1 MTKATTCGAAKVK
14 EEVWGSSN
22 LPSVPKEKTKTLL
35 NTVQAET
42 CMGMQMEDILK
53 DFIPMERRWI
63 EGLHLCLNMGNACM
77 V

>member
-1 MTKATTCGAAKVK
+1 M
-14 EEVWGSSN
+14 S
-22 LPSVPKEKTKTLL
+22 KTLL